1 MPILHNDS
9 GSVHVE
15 FHFCIA
21 RDLLQIKR
29 LNVEVILFHF
39 MINMDFLHIKHLIF
53 NEFEFFPEIRISIGD
68 SPQEFIEEEVQ
79 ESQELLLSVMKIHFT
94 DLNIH

>member
-9 GSVHVE
+9 GSVHVK

-29 LNVEVILFHF
+29 LDVEVILFQF
-39 MINMDFLHIKHLIF
+39 LFNMDFLHTKHLIF
-53 NEFEFFPEIRISIGD
+53 NEFEFFPQIRVSIGD
-68 SPQEFIEEEVQ
+68 GPQEFVEEEVQ
-79 ESQELLLSVMKIHFT
+79 ESQKLLLRVMKIHFT